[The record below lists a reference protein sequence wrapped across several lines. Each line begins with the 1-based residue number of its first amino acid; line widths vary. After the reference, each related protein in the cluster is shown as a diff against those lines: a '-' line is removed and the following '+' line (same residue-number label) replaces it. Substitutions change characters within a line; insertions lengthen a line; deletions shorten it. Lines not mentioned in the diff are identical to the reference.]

1 MRACVE
7 VVAVGL
13 CPTRSSGCA
22 ARILRRSSRSGRLTA
37 IWSTTPAEQAN
48 AVRTPGRGIPGPRPA
63 FSRCELETL
72 VHCSRAAVP
81 WVTPV
86 AAEEPQPVRA
96 RLVADAS
103 APAPGGTLQVG
114 VLLEI
119 DEGWHVYW
127 KNPGDAGLATEV
139 RLTLPEG
146 LAAGALGWPTPHRF
160 TQPGGLVG
168 YGYERTLLLA
178 SAVRLAGPPPADGAS
193 LAADTSW
200 LACKEVCLI
209 GSARLEGRWPLDV
222 AAPEFERWRAEL
234 PAADPPFSVNV
245 TGGWAAGARRADLAV
260 WLSWPAPPGEV
271 ELFPEAG
278 GRLKVASPRVQTRG
292 SLTRVDLEV
301 TKVGS
306 GRRPGGPPGRGRG
319 GPRRQWEAA
328 GLGDRH
334 SARGPIVSSKNGKS
348 KGETTMRTMAGLTGW
363 LIVAALALAPAAFAG
378 GAAVG
383 DKAPDFTLPDLK
395 GEQVALSKIGG
406 VRVLEWVNPDCPFVQ
421 RHYKAGTMK
430 KLAADYGAKGVTWL
444 TINSTNYMDAA
455 ANRKFAEK
463 LRSEPA
469 HPGRPGR
476 QGRAPLRRR
485 HDPAHVR
492 DRRRREDRLRGR
504 HRRRPAR
511 VSRCARRPTTSRRR
525 STRCSPASR

>member
-1 MRACVE
+1 MRYE
-7 VVAVGL
+7 L
-13 CPTRSSGCA
+13 L
-22 ARILRRSSRSGRLTA
+22 AR
-37 IWSTTPAEQAN
+37 N
-48 AVRTPGRGIPGPRPA
+48 
-63 FSRCELETL
+63 
-72 VHCSRAAVP
+72 SRAAAGLFPGVNLKLWCIAAALAVP

-146 LAAGALGWPTPHRF
+146 LAASALSWPAPHRF

-222 AAPEFERWRAEL
+222 AAPEFESWRSEL

-245 TGGWAAGARRADLAV
+245 TGGWAPGERRADVSV

-306 GRRPGGPPGRGRG
+306 GGAPADDL
-319 GPRRQWEAA
+319 AA
-328 GLGDRH
+328 
-334 SARGPIVSSKNGKS
+334 V
-348 KGETTMRTMAGLTGW
+348 
-363 LIVAALALAPAAFAG
+363 VAA
-378 GAAVG
+378 
-383 DKAPDFTLPDLK
+383 
-395 GEQVALSKIGG
+395 
-406 VRVLEWVNPDCPFVQ
+406 R
-421 RHYKAGTMK
+421 
-430 KLAADYGAKGVTWL
+430 
-444 TINSTNYMDAA
+444 DA
-455 ANRKFAEK
+455 
-463 LRSEPA
+463 S
-469 HPGRPGR
+469 G
-476 QGRAPLRRR
+476 RRR
-485 HDPAHVR
+485 AWEIVIPLADQ
-492 DRRRREDRLRGR
+492 
-504 HRRRPAR
+504 
-511 VSRCARRPTTSRRR
+511 S
-525 STRCSPASR
+525 